1 MTEQIQDQ
9 VSAFADDELS
19 AEECEFLVRRME
31 RDPEFRQKALSYAT
45 IGAALRGE
53 ILDPDPDVLRRRVQM
68 ELGVV
73 PAPIRHGLDEV
84 VVPGRFRR
92 PVLGFGIAAAVAV
105 VALLVLGSLNQPT
118 TPIDPA
124 GLRAGDVSVVP
135 VSERASYVVPQEV
148 ATSASPVNQPLAV
161 PIQMTNYLMT
171 HREYVPGIGRT
182 SIDTNVVGNQGTFVV
197 VSTGSERD

>member
-9 VSAFADDELS
+9 ISAFADDELS

-53 ILDPDPDVLRRRVQM
+53 VLDPDPDVLRRRVQM

-73 PAPIRHGLDEV
+73 PAPIRHGLGEV

-92 PVLGFGIAAAVAV
+92 PVLGFGIAASVAV
-105 VALLVLGSLNQPT
+105 VALLVLGILNQPM
-118 TPIDPA
+118 TPSDSA
-124 GLRAGDVSVVP
+124 GLLASDVSVVP

-148 ATSASPVNQPLAV
+148 ATSASPVNQPLVV
-161 PIQMTNYLMT
+161 PIRMTNYLMT
-171 HREYVPGIGRT
+171 HGEYVPGFGRT

-197 VSTGSERD
+197 VSTDPERD

>member
-9 VSAFADDELS
+9 ISAFADDELS

-31 RDPEFRQKALSYAT
+31 RDPESRQKALSYAT

-53 ILDPDPDVLRRRVQM
+53 ILGPDPDVLRRRVQM

-73 PAPIRHGLDEV
+73 PAPIRHGLEEV

-92 PVLGFGIAAAVAV
+92 PVLGFGIAASVAV
-105 VALLVLGSLNQPT
+105 IALLVLGSLNQPT
-118 TPIDPA
+118 TPDPA
-124 GLRAGDVSVVP
+124 GLMASDVSVVP

-148 ATSASPVNQPLAV
+148 ATSALPVSQPMVV
-161 PIQMTNYLMT
+161 PIRMTNYLMT
-171 HREYVPGIGRT
+171 HSEYVPGFGRT

-197 VSTGSERD
+197 VSTDSERD